1 MSIVLHWC
9 FRFDLLDEY
18 TSSKLN
24 RMAIIWYAVT
34 YVAGNF
40 RYNVTLDFRAFRLK
54 FEAIDGVMSHLT
66 YTRKRYNPGEAPEG
80 LDGVDA
86 CERECHG
93 MLHSLPVHLLD
104 SFVHLP
110 SSLPRA
116 VLALWTLF
124 SFRIITFWISRLNA
138 KHAVYRMVI
147 AVDFWKKDRMNIRRK
162 AHWEPHFPCYPF
174 FFFLFFGLWTETKQ
188 TCANSQQSLERFLF
202 LPLT

>member
-1 MSIVLHWC
+1 MLIVLHWC
-9 FRFDLLDEY
+9 FLLDLLDKY

-24 RMAIIWYAVT
+24 RMAIIWYVVT

-40 RYNVTLDFRAFRLK
+40 RYNVTLNFRAFRLK
-54 FEAIDGVMSHLT
+54 FGAIDGVMSHLT
-66 YTRKRYNPGEAPEG
+66 YTRKRYNPSEAPEG
-80 LDGVDA
+80 SDGVDA

-124 SFRIITFWISRLNA
+124 SFRIITFEYRGSMQNMQCIGWLLRLISERKTAWTYGGKPVGSLIS
-138 KHAVYRMVI
+138 HVI
-147 AVDFWKKDRMNIRRK
+147 R
-162 AHWEPHFPCYPF
+162 F
-174 FFFLFFGLWTETKQ
+174 FIFFFGLWAKTKQ
-188 TCANSQQSLERFLF
+188 TCANSQQSLERSLF